1 MKKETLK
8 SYLVKSGMAGLPE
21 SDKKMENRMVGMG
34 KAHEKI
40 IGRKPNPLDVKAFS
54 ESLDKSSRQ
63 EHLGKQEGDVG
74 DHNSGRNDSV
84 IYEHKRNK

>member
-21 SDKKMENRMVGMG
+21 SNKKMENRMVGMS

-54 ESLDKSSRQ
+54 ESLEKTNRQ
-63 EHLGKQEGDVG
+63 EHHGKQEGHVG
-74 DHNSGRNDSV
+74 DHNSGRNDAV
-84 IYEHKRNK
+84 IYEHKRNR